1 MSMAID
7 EMKCSIREEKA
18 FSIAKN
24 LLQLHILTHEQI
36 AKATELPI
44 AKVQELAE
52 GLAVSRTV
60 VVFHQRCFDR
70 IEVDEIGRFSRK
82 LFRL

>member
-7 EMKCSIREEKA
+7 EMNCSIREEKA

-24 LLQLHILTHEQI
+24 LLTLHILTHEQL

-44 AKVQELAE
+44 AKVQERAE
-52 GLAVSRTV
+52 GLAV
-60 VVFHQRCFDR
+60 
-70 IEVDEIGRFSRK
+70 K
-82 LFRL
+82 

>member
-1 MSMAID
+1 MSMATD
-7 EMKCSIREEKA
+7 EMKYSIREEKA
-18 FSIAKN
+18 VSIAEN

-52 GLAVSRTV
+52 GLTT
-60 VVFHQRCFDR
+60 
-70 IEVDEIGRFSRK
+70 E
-82 LFRL
+82 

>member
-1 MSMAID
+1 MLFRSVSVMSMAID

-52 GLAVSRTV
+52 GLAV
-60 VVFHQRCFDR
+60 
-70 IEVDEIGRFSRK
+70 K
-82 LFRL
+82 

>member
-18 FSIAKN
+18 FSITKN

-36 AKATELPI
+36 AKATGLPI
-44 AKVQELAE
+44 AKVKELAE
-52 GLAVSRTV
+52 GLAV
-60 VVFHQRCFDR
+60 
-70 IEVDEIGRFSRK
+70 K
-82 LFRL
+82 

>member
-7 EMKCSIREEKA
+7 EMKCSIRE
-18 FSIAKN
+18 
-24 LLQLHILTHEQI
+24 

-52 GLAVSRTV
+52 GLAV
-60 VVFHQRCFDR
+60 
-70 IEVDEIGRFSRK
+70 K
-82 LFRL
+82 

>member
-24 LLQLHILTHEQI
+24 
-36 AKATELPI
+36 TELPI

-52 GLAVSRTV
+52 GLAV
-60 VVFHQRCFDR
+60 
-70 IEVDEIGRFSRK
+70 K
-82 LFRL
+82 

>member
-18 FSIAKN
+18 FSIS
-24 LLQLHILTHEQI
+24 THEQI

-52 GLAVSRTV
+52 GLAV
-60 VVFHQRCFDR
+60 
-70 IEVDEIGRFSRK
+70 K
-82 LFRL
+82 

>member
-24 LLQLHILTHEQI
+24 LLQPHILTHEQI

-52 GLAVSRTV
+52 GLAV
-60 VVFHQRCFDR
+60 
-70 IEVDEIGRFSRK
+70 K
-82 LFRL
+82 

>member
-1 MSMAID
+1 MSIAID

-52 GLAVSRTV
+52 GLAV
-60 VVFHQRCFDR
+60 
-70 IEVDEIGRFSRK
+70 K
-82 LFRL
+82 

>member
-52 GLAVSRTV
+52 GLAVKQNS
-60 VVFHQRCFDR
+60 CCLSS
-70 IEVDEIGRFSRK
+70 EM
-82 LFRL
+82 L

>member
-24 LLQLHILTHEQI
+24 LLQLHIHLMNI
-36 AKATELPI
+36 CML
-44 AKVQELAE
+44 L
-52 GLAVSRTV
+52 
-60 VVFHQRCFDR
+60 
-70 IEVDEIGRFSRK
+70 
-82 LFRL
+82 